1 MRVLYFDCFAG
12 ASGDMI
18 IGALLDLGVSF
29 DAISSQLASLDLSGY
44 RLGAERVKRCG
55 IACTKFNVE
64 VDETRQ
70 PERTLGDICSIIEN
84 STLSEAARLRAVHSF
99 ERLAQAEARIH
110 AVAPHQVHFHEV
122 GAVDSIIDTVGA
134 MIGFELLGVDRFC
147 ASSLRLG
154 YGSVDTRH
162 GRLPVPAPA
171 TAELL
176 KDVSVYA
183 GDIEGEFVTPTGAA
197 ILTTL
202 CEHFAPMPSIE
213 IKQIGYG
220 AGSRDPEGFPN
231 ALRLVLGESKTVEE
245 PAGNFE
251 NQQEIVTVI
260 ETNIDDMN
268 PQVFGFVIDRAFAL
282 SALDAFITPV
292 QMKKGRPGMLLTVLS
307 RPEMRDAIVEML
319 LRETTTL
326 GVRYHETA
334 RRVLERSVQTVETR
348 YGPVRIK
355 VARDGGRTL
364 HFQPEYDDC
373 VRLAEQHSVGLLEV
387 QEAASVAYREKAA
400 SDESNGERKE
410 KQRRRGQR
418 VGRPLED

>member
-1 MRVLYFDCFAG
+1 
-12 ASGDMI
+12 MI

-29 DAISSQLASLDLSGY
+29 DALSSQLASLNLSGY
-44 RLGAERVKRCG
+44 RVSADRVKRNG

-64 VDETRQ
+64 VDETNQ

-84 STLSEAARLRAVHSF
+84 SDLSEATKLRAVHCF

-110 AVAPHQVHFHEV
+110 ASAPERVHFHEV

-147 ASSLRLG
+147 ASALRVG
-154 YGSVDTRH
+154 HGFVNTRH

-176 KDVSVYA
+176 KEVTVYA

-202 CEHFAPMPSIE
+202 CERFGPMSPLE
-213 IKQIGYG
+213 IRQVGYG
-220 AGSRDPEGFPN
+220 AGSRDPAGFPN
-231 ALRLVLGESKTVEE
+231 ALRLMFGEDVGESTTVEGHADQSRDE
-245 PAGNFE
+245 SQVIA
-251 NQQEIVTVI
+251 VI

-282 SALDAFITPV
+282 GALDAFITPV
-292 QMKKGRPGMLLTVLS
+292 QMKKGRPGVLLTVLS
-307 RPEMRDAIVEML
+307 RLATRETIVEML

-326 GVRYHETA
+326 GVRCHESA
-334 RRVLERSVQTVETR
+334 RRVLDRSVETVETH

-373 VRLAEQHSVGLLEV
+373 VRLAQQHSVGVLEV
-387 QEAASVAYREKAA
+387 QGAASAAYREQSAA
-400 SDESNGERKE
+400 DESNGERE
-410 KQRRRGQR
+410 KKQQRLEHGGPRI
-418 VGRPLED
+418 GRPFED